1 MPGLVGQAILPA
13 AAFQAASSPCATPR
27 PTPRPFP
34 AWGCG
39 RAAAAVHA
47 PPALP
52 ACPIYRCA
60 QTPSGAILESQEMN
74 MANELAALSN
84 EIAAAVEVAG
94 KNVVAVHARPR
105 FSSSGVFWR
114 PGVIVTAEHT
124 IQREEEITVT
134 LPDGRN
140 APATLAGSD
149 AGTDLAVLKIE
160 GAAFAPGHTTA
171 APAAGT
177 LALAIGRSEDSGVNA
192 TLGII
197 SACSGEWRTWRGGR
211 LDHYIRLDLTLYPG
225 SDGGAVVNTAGET
238 IGIATSALSRI
249 AGLAIPAVT
258 VDRVV
263 DEILA
268 RGRVARGYL
277 GVGLQPVELPD
288 HQKGLIVLSLE
299 PAGPAAAAGVLIG
312 DILVKLGGKA
322 VHDTEDIQL
331 GLEGHAVG
339 LKVEVEVLRGGEAR
353 QVNVVVGER
362 PRRN

>member
-1 MPGLVGQAILPA
+1 
-13 AAFQAASSPCATPR
+13 
-27 PTPRPFP
+27 
-34 AWGCG
+34 
-39 RAAAAVHA
+39 
-47 PPALP
+47 
-52 ACPIYRCA
+52 
-60 QTPSGAILESQEMN
+60 

-84 EIAAAVEVAG
+84 EIAAAVELAG
-94 KNVVAVHARPR
+94 RNVVAVHARPR

-114 PGVIVTAEHT
+114 PGAIVTAEHT
-124 IQREEEITVT
+124 IRREEEITVT
-134 LPDGRN
+134 LPDG
-140 APATLAGSD
+140 ATVPAALAGTD
-149 AGTDLAVLKIE
+149 PGTDLAVLKIDVTTH
-160 GAAFAPGHTTA
+160 APGRTTTA
-171 APAAGT
+171 PAPGT
-177 LALAIGRSEDSGVNA
+177 LALTIGRSQDSGVNA

-225 SDGGAVVNTAGET
+225 SDGGAVVSTNGET

-299 PAGPAAAAGVLIG
+299 PAGPASSAGVLIG
-312 DILVKLGGKA
+312 DILVKLGGKP
-322 VHDTEDIQL
+322 VQDTDDIQL
-331 GLEGHAVG
+331 VLEGHAVG
-339 LKVEVEVLRGGEAR
+339 GKVEVEVLRGGESR
-353 QVNVVVGER
+353 RINVIVGER
-362 PRRN
+362 PRRS

>member
-1 MPGLVGQAILPA
+1 
-13 AAFQAASSPCATPR
+13 
-27 PTPRPFP
+27 
-34 AWGCG
+34 
-39 RAAAAVHA
+39 
-47 PPALP
+47 
-52 ACPIYRCA
+52 
-60 QTPSGAILESQEMN
+60 

-84 EIAAAVEVAG
+84 EIATAVELAG
-94 KNVVAVHARPR
+94 RNVVAVHARPR

-124 IQREEEITVT
+124 VRREEEITVT
-134 LPDGRN
+134 LPDG
-140 APATLAGSD
+140 ATVPAALAGAD
-149 AGTDLAVLKIE
+149 PGTDLAVLKIDVTTH
-160 GAAFAPGHTTA
+160 APGRTTTA
-171 APAAGT
+171 PAPGA
-177 LALAIGRSEDSGVNA
+177 LALTIGRSEDSGVNA

-225 SDGGAVVNTAGET
+225 SDGGAVVNIDGET

-299 PAGPAAAAGVLIG
+299 PAGPASSGGVLIG
-312 DILVKLGGKA
+312 DILVKLGGKP
-322 VHDTEDIQL
+322 VQDTDDIQL
-331 GLEGHAVG
+331 VLEGHAVG
-339 LKVEVEVLRGGEAR
+339 RKVEVEVLRGGESR
-353 QVNVVVGER
+353 RIDLVIGER
-362 PRRN
+362 PRRS